1 MGAAVPEGCR
11 RLTSSRWPVYCMYMQ
26 KTAFHLINPVKN
38 YAWGSLDY
46 IAAYQNRQSPTVQ
59 PEAELWMGAHP
70 SDSSQIVMHGHRVS
84 LYREIQRDPDFW
96 LGADVARE
104 FSGEFPYLLKI
115 LAAEKALSIQ
125 VHPSLV
131 QAREGFAQEEES
143 GVPLSAAHRIY
154 KDANHK
160 PEMII
165 AQSDFWA
172 LSGFRPEYQVK
183 SCFSSLFAFAGNK
196 LAKTGLLSE
205 LHERV
210 NELETSESSLQS
222 FFSCLMKIL
231 LESEQEGRQLLAAAQ
246 EAAHADIFPADYYVS
261 RWILDLSRQFP
272 DDPSAI
278 APMYLNVLNLKPGEA
293 VSLEAGLL
301 HAYLSGL
308 GIEIMANSDNVI
320 RAGLTIK
327 HMDGEALVETVRCIG
342 ETPGILRAE
351 TIQPGAELFPQ
362 RFREFSMI
370 RLQPDIKAQQIDR
383 SWTPG
388 GSGPRILLAGRNS
401 RLSIYDEFGN
411 GHEIS
416 SGNSVIIP
424 HAVESFSIRGTGEGF
439 LSSIGV

>member
-1 MGAAVPEGCR
+1 
-11 RLTSSRWPVYCMYMQ
+11 MQ

-38 YAWGSLDY
+38 YAWGSLEH
-46 IAAYQNRQSPTVQ
+46 IAAYQNRPAPTVQ

-70 SDSSQIVMHGHRVS
+70 SDSSQIVLHGHRVS

-96 LGADVARE
+96 LGPAVAAD
-104 FSGEFPYLLKI
+104 FFGEFPYLLKI

-125 VHPSLV
+125 VHPSLI
-131 QAREGFAQEEES
+131 QARDGFAREEES
-143 GVPLSAAHRIY
+143 GIPLSAAHRIY

-160 PEMII
+160 PEMIV

-172 LSGFRPEYQVK
+172 LSGFRPELQIQ
-183 SCFSSLFAFAGNK
+183 SCFTSLFTFAGKK
-196 LAKTGLLSE
+196 LLKTGLLID

-210 NELETSESSLQS
+210 NELGTSETALQS

-231 LESEQEGRQLLAAAQ
+231 LGDKQAGLQLLSAAQ
-246 EAAHADIFPADYYVS
+246 EAARTDLFPSDYYIS
-261 RWILDLSRQFP
+261 EWILRLSRQFP

-278 APMYLNVLNLKPGEA
+278 APLYLNVLNLKPGEA

-327 HMDGEALVETVRCIG
+327 HMDGNALVETVRCIG
-342 ETPGILRAE
+342 ETPGILKAE

-362 RFREFSMI
+362 LFREFSLI
-370 RLQPDIKAQQIDR
+370 RLQPDVKAQYIDR

-401 RLSIYDEFGN
+401 RLSIYDENGN

-424 HAVESFSIRGTGEGF
+424 HAVESFSVRGTGEGF
-439 LSSIGV
+439 LSSIGI